1 LSVTGLVFD
10 VQRFSLHDGPGIRTT
25 VFLKGCPLSC
35 RWCHNPEG
43 MRTAPEILV
52 TPDRCIECGA
62 CVDAC
67 PHGLPAG
74 VGGGWAAAKELCEAC
89 GLCADACPTGARR
102 LAGHEVSVEGLVAQ
116 VMRDRVFYAE
126 SGGGVTFSGGEPLRQ
141 AEFVLSCLETLKGLG
156 IHTAVDTCG
165 LVERDDLLRA
175 AAVADLF
182 LYDIKHTD
190 PATHLQWSGA
200 PNGRILDNLVALA
213 AVHDEIWVRVPV
225 VPGVN
230 DDAFNLRQTAALA
243 ASLPGVRRVSL
254 LPYHELGAEK
264 RERVG
269 VSGAPFNG
277 ASPGPDRMRGFAAIF
292 EEAGLLTTIGG

>member
-1 LSVTGLVFD
+1 MTGLVFD

-43 MRTAPEILV
+43 MGTAPEILI

-67 PHGLPAG
+67 PHGLPSG
-74 VGGGWAAAKELCEAC
+74 VGSGWAAAKELCEAC

-102 LAGHEVSVEGLVAQ
+102 LVGHQVSVEGLVDQ

-141 AEFVLSCLETLKGLG
+141 AEFVLSCLEALKGLE

-175 AAVADLF
+175 AAIADLF
-182 LYDIKHTD
+182 LYDIKHAD
-190 PATHLQWSGA
+190 PATHAEWSGA
-200 PNGRILDNLVALA
+200 PNGRILENLAALA

-230 DDAFNLRQTAALA
+230 DDAVNLRQTAALA

-254 LPYHELGAEK
+254 LPYHGLGEGK
-264 RERVG
+264 RQRA
-269 VSGAPFNG
+269 GASRTPFTA
-277 ASPGPDRMRGFAAIF
+277 ASPGAERMREITTIF
-292 EEAGLLTTIGG
+292 EAAGLPTMIGG